1 MTDSEIR
8 HHVDGNTE
16 SAENPIGWEGIDDE
30 FTCERVGGPK
40 ETAMSEHS
48 EGPSKWAILVGIDH
62 YINPP
67 NDSRP
72 YIPPLRG
79 CVEDCN
85 AMEAY
90 FKDFLRLDTE
100 HICKLTAP
108 APPPEDQS
116 QWPTKQNIM
125 KAMQSVYDDK
135 ASPGDLVYIHFSG
148 HGARVRESGVGYV
161 LVPMDFKEMEN
172 CTSYLTAAEIKGQL
186 RQMLDKKLVI
196 TVVLDC
202 CHSGGFGRGGEASE
216 GVDGLNLTVRG
227 LDDITNIVWASQDT
241 NSDVHEAA
249 DALQLHNPDDNDD
262 RGMSTLSHWLTTSEE
277 YTVMAACRELER
289 AYELKFE
296 DGKYRGVL
304 THCILS
310 ILTNTEA
317 LVHGL
322 SGLSYWRLQWNV
334 GEAVRQVLGGFH
346 QQNIWITGGTDLA
359 FFGVSQLE
367 LSNGPVVIELE
378 KPVGIEKKVWL
389 NAMTHLGARVGAKFA
404 IYPLTVTQPLG
415 QKQPSEPVALCEV
428 RSVDNGRAEAVLT
441 KINESDRKQIVE
453 GCPAVPQDESG
464 EKLVQLVKQATGPAS
479 ETEVVD
485 LEAVRLAWNNFK
497 PKYARLVSDDW
508 SGPTW
513 LQVTVNEENQE
524 YQILDKEKAVISV
537 PGPALDALNE
547 TAPAALVRR
556 VMHLAKF
563 QSVREMTTHSQS
575 ENFTKVEILGKIPP
589 NDQKGSQDIQ
599 KYRPSDTLPPYI
611 QQCHQY
617 DGSSAGNPVEYY
629 QGDILALSITN
640 VSNKVLHVNL
650 MCLEMSNYSIM
661 AVHPEGTVA
670 KPIAQD
676 ILEPGFRL
684 QIPIKH
690 RPPAGASE
698 VPKEGCEEII
708 KVFAATRP
716 IDFVVLLL
724 PSIEEDRRGGGDG
737 QQEGDFWDIYEEVM
751 DYDRGW
757 KVPGESHRA
766 VEFEVKDLI
775 IKVMPKNDRSVEWD
789 DFFKH

>member
-1 MTDSEIR
+1 MTDSEMR

-16 SAENPIGWEGIDDE
+16 NAEDPTDWGGIDVE
-30 FTCERVGGPK
+30 FTCERFGGLK

-67 NDSRP
+67 SDPRP

-85 AMEAY
+85 ALEAC
-90 FKDFLRLDTE
+90 FKDFLGLDTE

-108 APPPEDQS
+108 APPPEDQTR
-116 QWPTKQNIM
+116 WPTKQNIM
-125 KAMQSVYDDK
+125 KAMQSVYDK

-148 HGARVRESGVGYV
+148 HGARVMKSGVGYV
-161 LVPMDFKEMEN
+161 LVPMDFKEKEN
-172 CTSYLTAAEIKGQL
+172 YSSYLTAAEIKEHL

-202 CHSGGFGRGGEASE
+202 CHSGGFGRGEEASE

-241 NSDVHEAA
+241 DSDVQEAA
-249 DALQLHNPDDNDD
+249 DALQLHNLDDNDG
-262 RGMSTLSHWLTTSEE
+262 RGMSTLSHWLIPTSGE

-289 AYELKFE
+289 AYELKLE

-310 ILTNTEA
+310 ILSNTEA

-322 SGLSYWRLQWNV
+322 SGLSYWRLQWHV
-334 GEAVRQVLGGFH
+334 AEAVRQVLGAFH
-346 QQNIWITGGTDLA
+346 RQNVLIKGATDRA

-367 LSNGPVVIELE
+367 LSNGPVVTELE
-378 KPVGIEKKVWL
+378 KPVGIKKRVWL
-389 NAMTHLGARVGAKFA
+389 NALTHLGARVGAKFA

-415 QKQPSEPVALCEV
+415 KKQPSEPVALCEV
-428 RSVDNGRAEAVLT
+428 TSVDNGRAEAVLT
-441 KINESDRKQIVE
+441 KINESDGKQIVE

-464 EKLVQLVKQATGPAS
+464 EKLVQLVKQATGPAA

-485 LEAVRLAWNNFK
+485 LEAVRLAWNSFT

-513 LQVTVNEENQE
+513 LQVTVNEEKQE
-524 YQILDKEKAVISV
+524 YQILDKVRAVVSI
-537 PGPALDALNE
+537 PGPALCPVDE
-547 TAPAALVRR
+547 TAAALVSR

-563 QSVREMTTHSQS
+563 HSVREMTTRSQS
-575 ENFTKVEILGKIPP
+575 ENLMKVEILGKIPP
-589 NDQKGSQDIQ
+589 NDQSGSQDVQ
-599 KYRPSDTLPPYI
+599 KYRASDRLPAYI
-611 QQCHQY
+611 QRCHQF
-617 DGSSAGNPVEYY
+617 DGSAGNTVEYY
-629 QGDILALSITN
+629 PGDILALSITN
-640 VSNKVLHVNL
+640 VSTEVLHINL
-650 MCLEMSNYSIM
+650 MCLDMSDYSIM
-661 AVHPEGTVA
+661 AVYPEGTVA
-670 KPIAQD
+670 KPIAPD
-676 ILEPGFRL
+676 TLDPGFRL

-690 RPPAGASE
+690 KPPAGASE
-698 VPKEGCEEII
+698 VPKEGYEENV

-716 IDFVVLLL
+716 IDFAVLLL

-737 QQEGDFWDIYEEVM
+737 QQEGDFWGIYEEVM
-751 DYDRGW
+751 DYDRAW
-757 KVPGESHRA
+757 EVAGELRRA
-766 VEFEVKDLI
+766 VDFEVKDLI
-775 IKVMPKNDRSVEWD
+775 IKVMPVKEDRGLQWD
-789 DFFKH
+789 DYF